1 MVHMRAV
8 IDRFENVK
16 AVLLLGDD
24 LSVQAVWPRRF
35 LPEAAEEG
43 DILKLEFRID
53 AEATAQ
59 AKAAAEDLLR
69 QLLRNNKNESGA

>member
-8 IDRFENVK
+8 IDRFEDGK

-24 LSVQAVWPRRF
+24 EAEQAVWPRSF
-35 LPEAAEEG
+35 LPDAAKEG
-43 DILKLEFRID
+43 DILELEFRIE
-53 AEATAQ
+53 AEATAL